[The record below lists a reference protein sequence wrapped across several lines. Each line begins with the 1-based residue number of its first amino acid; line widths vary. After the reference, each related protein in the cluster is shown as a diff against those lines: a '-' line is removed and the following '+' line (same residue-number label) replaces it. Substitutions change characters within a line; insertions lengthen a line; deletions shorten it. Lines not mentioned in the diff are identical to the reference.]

1 MKILNF
7 INIIKMSNIM
17 VDFKKFLQLLS
28 SQNQLYEINSMINQF
43 NKSNCKGENINK
55 KLRILNEIRMLK
67 KQIIFNHKEH
77 LQKYL
82 QKYYPEL
89 L

>member
-1 MKILNF
+1 
-7 INIIKMSNIM
+7 MSNIM

-55 KLRILNEIRMLK
+55 KFRILNEIRMLK

>member
-55 KLRILNEIRMLK
+55 KFRILNEIRMLK

>member
-1 MKILNF
+1 MNIPNF
-7 INIIKMSNIM
+7 INIIKMPNIM
-17 VDFKKFLQLLS
+17 VDFKRFLQLLS
-28 SQNQLYEINSMINQF
+28 PENQLYEINSMINQF
-43 NKSNCKGENINK
+43 NKSDRKSENINK
-55 KLRILNEIRMLK
+55 KFRTLNELRMFK

>member
-1 MKILNF
+1 MNILNF

-17 VDFKKFLQLLS
+17 VDFKRFLQLWS
-28 SQNQLYEINSMINQF
+28 PENQLYEINSMINQL

-55 KLRILNEIRMLK
+55 KFRLFNELRMLK

-77 LQKYL
+77 LQNYL

>member
-1 MKILNF
+1 
-7 INIIKMSNIM
+7 
-17 VDFKKFLQLLS
+17 
-28 SQNQLYEINSMINQF
+28 MINQL
-43 NKSNCKGENINK
+43 NKSNSKGENINK
-55 KLRILNEIRMLK
+55 KFRLFNELRMLK